1 MLRQRTTNKR
11 SDGRGFT
18 LIEVLVSISI
28 LAIGLLGVAALL
40 SSMLLEGSQ
49 SRYMNIANVLASEK
63 LDTLNKWPS
72 TDPNVCDASSCASAV
87 NSAYCAA
94 SSCGTINGPAVC
106 VTGDPYCDQ
115 VVVSETSGLDYET
128 QTQVVLDPVSGT
140 VSNQTTTIVQTSS
153 GCVGTPANCGVAQP
167 PAGGATFTRRWLITE
182 NPTITS
188 TAGAP
193 ATVTGGRRI
202 TVLVTLQ
209 TLATRFP
216 VSFQM
221 SMVRP

>member
-1 MLRQRTTNKR
+1 MSQRRTTNKR
-11 SDGRGFT
+11 SGARGFT

-40 SSMLLEGSQ
+40 SSILLTGSQ

-63 LDTLNKWPS
+63 LDTLNKYPS
-72 TDPNVCDASSCASAV
+72 SDPNVCDSTSCASAA
-87 NSAYCAA
+87 NSGYCAA
-94 SSCGTINGPAVC
+94 SSCGTINGAAVC
-106 VTGDPYCDQ
+106 AVGDPYCDQ
-115 VVVSETSGLDYET
+115 VVVSETTGADYET
-128 QTQVVLDPVSGT
+128 QTQVVYDPVTGT
-140 VSNQTTTIVQTSS
+140 TSNQTTTIVQTSF
-153 GCVGTPANCGVAQP
+153 GCVGTPASCGVANP
-167 PAGGATFTRRWLITE
+167 PSGGATFTRRWLITE

-188 TAGAP
+188 TGGTP

-202 TVLVTLQ
+202 TVLVTLNTQ
-209 TLATRFP
+209 SRSP